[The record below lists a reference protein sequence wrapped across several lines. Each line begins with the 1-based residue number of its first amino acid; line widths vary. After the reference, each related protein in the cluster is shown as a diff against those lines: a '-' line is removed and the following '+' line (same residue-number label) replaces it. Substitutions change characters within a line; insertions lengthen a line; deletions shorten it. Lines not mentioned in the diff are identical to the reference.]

1 MLKTLLVFLCMLN
14 FISCSQEK
22 GISVPEAM
30 KLIDSEKFIFLD
42 AREINEHKVSR
53 IKGAR
58 FVGYENFNLNKENF
72 DSDKIY
78 IVYCSVGKRSLEV
91 VNQLTKAGFNALN
104 LEGGLFAWSNSE
116 LPLFNSSDNITKKI
130 HGYNREWS
138 KKVLKGEVILDE

>member
-1 MLKTLLVFLCMLN
+1 MLN

-72 DSDKIY
+72 DS
-78 IVYCSVGKRSLEV
+78 GKRSLEV